1 VLEEITTSYF
11 FGIAYFFCD
20 AFFAL
25 FGDLPTTSFFCL
37 DAFEAALAFASA
49 SASAS
54 ASALAF
60 ALVSFTFL
68 VARVPGDSATLCLV
82 VRARRFPLP
91 RGDVRIPGEVGIRF
105 FGGMTTQ
112 EHNKEAATVSPV
124 VLISSKYEIQQK
136 DNANNAVNLLASLHQ
151 VPDVG
156 SV

>member
-1 VLEEITTSYF
+1 VLEEKTTSYI
-11 FGIAYFFCD
+11 FGITYFFCD

-37 DAFEAALAFASA
+37 DALEAALAFASA

-54 ASALAF
+54 ALAF
-60 ALVSFTFL
+60 ALVAFTFFF
-68 VARVPGDSATLCLV
+68 ARVPGNSASLCLV
-82 VRARRFPLP
+82 VRARRFALP
-91 RGDVRIPGEVGIRF
+91 RGDVRVLGEVGFRF

-124 VLISSKYEIQQK
+124 VSISCKYEIQLEIET
-136 DNANNAVNLLASLHQ
+136 NYAVNLHASLHQ